1 MKTIVVKHPLRDIMY
16 QLKKD
21 RLPSSLEVGA
31 LEAYRRAHDDAWRMK
46 LRFERERGEILL
58 VQIDL
63 DQLNSTM
70 EELEQLRNHYQRQ
83 LDFSDDTAIADMD
96 IRFKVEL
103 RDFYNHAHRLQKEVV
118 KFYDRI
124 GALTLTYTDIVDT
137 YLRGEKPLDPA
148 QFKVL
153 DDVFTFHD
161 DMQITISSLDE
172 DLQGFLQELTR
183 IYAFLDD
190 DYIVAYN
197 DLYTAYNE
205 TLQQSVGL
213 VNSVQVFNK
222 VWE

>member
-58 VQIDL
+58 VHIDL
-63 DQLNSTM
+63 DKLNSTM
-70 EELEQLRNHYQRQ
+70 EELERVRDHYQRQ
-83 LDFSDDTAIADMD
+83 LDFSDDTALADMD

-103 RDFYNHAHRLQKEVV
+103 RDFYNQVHQLQKEVV
-118 KFYDRI
+118 KFYDCI
-124 GALTLTYTDIVDT
+124 GALTLTYTDIVNT

-161 DMQITISSLDE
+161 DMQVAISSLDE
-172 DLQGFLQELTR
+172 DLQSFLQVLTD

-190 DYIVAYN
+190 DYIAAYN
-197 DLYTAYNE
+197 VLYTGYNNA
-205 TLQQSVGL
+205 LQRSVDL